1 MTLRPLV
8 WRYPHW
14 WVVAASAMAWGWLLV
29 RSGGDHHRHGLALA
43 DWSLMV
49 GAMMLP
55 LVFDHLRV
63 TAARSLWRR
72 RQQAI
77 VGFLCGYA
85 AIALLAGAVVIIAAS
100 GLVPHGGAPAGLVAA
115 AFVLAAAW
123 QVSPVKRRALK
134 ACHATRPLAPSGWR
148 AHRDCFIYGWTIG
161 ARCFVSCA
169 ALMVACTIA
178 GHSLAAMAIAAI
190 VAAAERVSRR
200 ADGRLTGA
208 VLASVAAVQ
217 LVHST

>member
-1 MTLRPLV
+1 MTLRRFV

-14 WVVAASAMAWGWLLV
+14 WVVAASAAAWGWLLL
-29 RSGGDHHRHGLALA
+29 RSGRGHHRHELALV

-77 VGFLCGYA
+77 AGFLCGYA
-85 AIALLAGAVVIIAAS
+85 AIALLAGALVLAAA
-100 GLVPHGGAPAGLVAA
+100 GGIVPHGAAPAGLVPA

-123 QVSPVKRRALK
+123 QVSSVKRRALK

-148 AHRDCFIYGWTIG
+148 AHRDCFMYGWTIG

-169 ALMVACTIA
+169 ALMVACTLA
-178 GHSLAAMAIAAI
+178 GHSLAAMMIATSLA
-190 VAAAERVSRR
+190 VAERVSRR

-208 VLASVAAVQ
+208 VLVLMAAVQ
-217 LVHST
+217 LVDLP